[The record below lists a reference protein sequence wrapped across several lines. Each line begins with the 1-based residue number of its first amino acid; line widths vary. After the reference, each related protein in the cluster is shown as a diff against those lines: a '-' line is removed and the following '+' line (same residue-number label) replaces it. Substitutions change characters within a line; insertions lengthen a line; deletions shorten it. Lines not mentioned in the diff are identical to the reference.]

1 MLWKVFFFYY
11 FGLSPLCVCMHIWDK
26 HQAVRGRWRVKE
38 KTLHSFEFL
47 GGWPGAILIT
57 RSINHKVSK
66 PRYMWTLY
74 SFAALHGIGW
84 VGLSWFATN

>member
-11 FGLSPLCVCMHIWDK
+11 LGLSILSAGMHIWDK
-26 HQAVRGRWRVKE
+26 HQAMRNRWRVKE
-38 KTLHSFEFL
+38 TTLHSFEIL

-66 PRYMWTLY
+66 PKYMWILY
-74 SFAALHGIGW
+74 SFAILHAVGWLALM
-84 VGLSWFATN
+84 WFATK